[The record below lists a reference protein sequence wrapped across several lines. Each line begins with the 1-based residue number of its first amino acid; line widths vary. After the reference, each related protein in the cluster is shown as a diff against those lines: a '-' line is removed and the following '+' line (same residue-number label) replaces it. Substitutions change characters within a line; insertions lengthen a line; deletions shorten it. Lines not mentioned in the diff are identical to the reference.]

1 MNTKELQNIL
11 IGQISQIEDASLLHA
26 IKVILDSKSE
36 KKQILKLSSE
46 MKNEIRASK
55 EEVEKGLFIEHD
67 QLSGEIEEW
76 LSEK

>member
-11 IGQISQIEDASLLHA
+11 IGQISQIEDASLLQA

-36 KKQILKLSSE
+36 KKEILKLSAE